1 MRRASVAA
9 SSSCAAVL
17 SGPIVTRM
25 MGETNNA
32 DVSMLAREIGGRLS
46 SLGRP
51 TAQNLRAIRRE
62 FSRRLRDAPPDYL
75 IELALGLVDAGR
87 LEHRVVAYELL
98 HYHPTALAHVNAR
111 LLKRLG
117 QGLASWGAVDCYA
130 SYISGPVWRERHVR
144 GSLICSWAR
153 SRDRWWRRAALVST
167 VPLNIKARGGR
178 GDAHRTLRICR
189 MLDRDRDPMVA
200 KALSWA
206 LRALATR
213 DRTAVRKYLASRG
226 NGLPALVLREV
237 RNKLTTGVKN
247 PRKR

>member
-1 MRRASVAA
+1 
-9 SSSCAAVL
+9 
-17 SGPIVTRM
+17 
-25 MGETNNA
+25 MGETNKA
-32 DVSMLAREIGGRLS
+32 GVSVLAGEIGGRLS

-51 TAQNLRAIRRE
+51 TAQNLRTIRRE
-62 FSRRLRDAPPDYL
+62 FSSRLKDAPPHDL
-75 IELALGLVDAGR
+75 IELAIGLVKAGR
-87 LEHRVVAYELL
+87 LEHRVIAYELL
-98 HYHPTALAHVNAR
+98 HHHPTALEHVNAR

-130 SYISGPVWRERHVR
+130 SYISGPVWRERRVP
-144 GSLICSWAR
+144 GSLIRSWAR

-167 VPLNIKARGGR
+167 VPLNIKARGGK
-178 GDAHRTLRICR
+178 GDAHRTLQICR

-206 LRALATR
+206 LRALATQ
-213 DRTAVRKYLASRG
+213 DRAAVRKYLASRE
-226 NGLPALVLREV
+226 NVLPALVLREV